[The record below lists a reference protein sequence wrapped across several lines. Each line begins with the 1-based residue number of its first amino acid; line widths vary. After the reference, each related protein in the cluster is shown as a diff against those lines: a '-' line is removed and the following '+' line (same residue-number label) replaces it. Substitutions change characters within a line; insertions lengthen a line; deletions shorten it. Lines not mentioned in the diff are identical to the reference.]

1 MLLRIFNKQLNRK
14 QKFEYHLKMGDQNEP
29 ESDGEEVKSCSLI
42 KFESS
47 NPKQFAT
54 LPAAVDLKRPPSNW

>member
-1 MLLRIFNKQLNRK
+1 
-14 QKFEYHLKMGDQNEP
+14 MGDQNEP